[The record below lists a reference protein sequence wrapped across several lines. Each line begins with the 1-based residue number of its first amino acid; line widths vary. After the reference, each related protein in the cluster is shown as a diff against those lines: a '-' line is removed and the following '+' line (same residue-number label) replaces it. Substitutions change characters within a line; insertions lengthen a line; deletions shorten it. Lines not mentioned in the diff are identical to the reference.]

1 MMNEQQE
8 LDRIVKK
15 CEEIM
20 IGCGLTLPA
29 GITYNLNSRFTR
41 AMGRCEYHGS
51 YGGKP
56 KYVIQIAKRYFD
68 AYMESGD
75 MTKMEDT
82 VLHEMCHV
90 LPNCFN
96 HGYDWERAVNKI
108 NRKYGY
114 NIKRCYDV
122 DEVVKSVKMEIHPS
136 AEVFCPKCGKRG
148 IYKTSSVYVKYT
160 NRYRCPCGSVLEVR
174 WL

>member
-15 CEEIM
+15 CEGIM

-56 KYVIQIAKRYFD
+56 KYVIQIAKR
-68 AYMESGD
+68 
-75 MTKMEDT
+75 
-82 VLHEMCHV
+82 
-90 LPNCFN
+90 
-96 HGYDWERAVNKI
+96 
-108 NRKYGY
+108 
-114 NIKRCYDV
+114 
-122 DEVVKSVKMEIHPS
+122 
-136 AEVFCPKCGKRG
+136 
-148 IYKTSSVYVKYT
+148 
-160 NRYRCPCGSVLEVR
+160 
-174 WL
+174 